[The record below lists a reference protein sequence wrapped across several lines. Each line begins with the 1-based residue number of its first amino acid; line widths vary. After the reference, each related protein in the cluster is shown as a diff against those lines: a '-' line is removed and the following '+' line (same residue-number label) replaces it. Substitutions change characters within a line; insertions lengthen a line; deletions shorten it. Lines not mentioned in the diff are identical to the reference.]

1 MEKLSK
7 KELETIQELNT
18 EFNKIKVQ
26 LGDLSLQKHGLCLRV
41 EEIKAEFQKN
51 EKALA
56 EKYGTDAVINLETGE
71 VTKKEE
77 QVEEVKED

>member
-1 MEKLSK
+1 MTKLSK

-26 LGDLSLQKHGLCLRV
+26 LGDVELQKHGLCLRV
-41 EEIKAEFQKN
+41 EQIKSEFSLN

-56 EKYGTDAVINLETGE
+56 EKYGSDAVINLETGE
-71 VTKKEE
+71 VTKKE
-77 QVEEVKED
+77 VEEVKED